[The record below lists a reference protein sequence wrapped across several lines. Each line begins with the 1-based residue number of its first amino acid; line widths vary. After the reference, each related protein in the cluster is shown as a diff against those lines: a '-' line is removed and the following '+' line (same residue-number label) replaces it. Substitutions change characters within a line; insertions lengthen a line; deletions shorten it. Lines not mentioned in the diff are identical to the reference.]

1 MNRQDIIN
9 ALNKYH
15 FDINKYM
22 VISGASMVLQGMKE
36 STKDIDIAVS
46 KKYYDFLEQHYK
58 CEIEKVIDGLNI
70 YLIDNIINFSTNY
83 YNRDEVVMY
92 EGFPIQSL
100 DGIKK
105 LKLSLNRE
113 KDIKD
118 INKLDKYLN
127 LNPLVLAY
135 LGDSIYEVYIRKYLI
150 DKGNIKVNELQKAAT
165 KFVSAKSQASL
176 LNKLMES
183 DILKP
188 SELDIIRRG
197 RNAKSHKAPKN
208 TDIVTYKLATGFETL
223 IGYLYLE
230 NNITRIDEIIKEII
244 GE

>member
-15 FDINKYM
+15 FDINEYM

-105 LKLSLNRE
+105 LKLSLSRE

>member
-15 FDINKYM
+15 FDVNEYM
-22 VISGASMVLQGMKE
+22 VISGASMVLQGIKE

-46 KKYYDFLEQHYK
+46 KKYYNYLVKNYK
-58 CEIEKVIDGLNI
+58 CDIEKVIDGLNI
-70 YLIDNIINFSTNY
+70 YLIDDIVNFSTNY

-105 LKLSLNRE
+105 LKLGLNRE

-135 LGDSIYEVYIRKYLI
+135 LGDSIYEVYIRKHLI
-150 DKGNIKVNELQKAAT
+150 EKGNIKVNELQKAAT
-165 KFVSAKSQASL
+165 KFVSAKSQAGL
-176 LNKLMES
+176 LNKLMDN

-208 TDIVTYKLATGFETL
+208 TNIVTYKQATGFETL